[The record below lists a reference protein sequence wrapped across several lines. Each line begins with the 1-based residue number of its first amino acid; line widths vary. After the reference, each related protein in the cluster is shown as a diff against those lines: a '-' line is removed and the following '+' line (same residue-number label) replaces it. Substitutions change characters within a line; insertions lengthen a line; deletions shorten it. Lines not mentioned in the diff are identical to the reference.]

1 VGTSVD
7 LIFTEPQ
14 GVVRLHTDEGKV
26 SQILRNFIS
35 NALKFT
41 TQGEVRVSAHMENEE
56 TVVFAVADTGIGIAP
71 ENISLVFREF
81 GQVDGPLQDKARGTG
96 LGLPL
101 CRNLAQLLAGKV
113 TVESEL
119 GKGSTFYAHI
129 PIRYKD
135 EQAQSDLE
143 QVQVDPERVPVLI
156 VEDNEKNRKLIR
168 DLLQAKGYQ
177 TIESDAAEDGIKL
190 AQERKPALILM
201 DIQLPGMDGVT
212 ALKQLKAAPATQ
224 NIPVMAITAS
234 AMTYN
239 RVSMLAEG
247 FDGYQIKPFNLS
259 EFLADVARLIDQ
271 NQP

>member
-1 VGTSVD
+1 MSQE
-7 LIFTEPQ
+7 LI
-14 GVVRLHTDEGKV
+14 
-26 SQILRNFIS
+26 
-35 NALKFT
+35 
-41 TQGEVRVSAHMENEE
+41 
-56 TVVFAVADTGIGIAP
+56 
-71 ENISLVFREF
+71 
-81 GQVDGPLQDKARGTG
+81 
-96 LGLPL
+96 
-101 CRNLAQLLAGKV
+101 
-113 TVESEL
+113 
-119 GKGSTFYAHI
+119 
-129 PIRYKD
+129 
-135 EQAQSDLE
+135 
-143 QVQVDPERVPVLI
+143 LI